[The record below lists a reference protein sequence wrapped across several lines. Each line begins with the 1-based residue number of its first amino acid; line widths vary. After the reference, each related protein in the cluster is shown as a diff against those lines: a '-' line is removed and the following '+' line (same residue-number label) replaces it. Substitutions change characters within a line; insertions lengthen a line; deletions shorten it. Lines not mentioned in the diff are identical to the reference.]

1 MEPIQWVWERT
12 NPNVSGSSGDISK
25 LFRHEQVKNPGI
37 MAKGAPSA
45 SATLLAREVIQNSWD
60 AARELQEED
69 ENAPPFE
76 IDFTFANLEDASQRD
91 FITHL
96 DLKGLA
102 DRAAR
107 ISRDQVGL
115 RSRDCL
121 TTIGDGT
128 PQVPLLYIEEHGTT
142 GMYGRWSGA
151 SSKMYLALVSLGYTE
166 KMRGAGGS
174 YGYGKA
180 GLIRGSAIRTIVAYT
195 CFRQR
200 DDDPGVTRR
209 LLGMTYWGQHTLD
222 GESFT
227 GFARLGARDGDGVRP
242 FENEQADELAE
253 LLGISVRTPTDPFQL
268 GTTFLVVEPTVEPD
282 DLVVAVNRSWWPAFE
297 DGLFEVVVRSADGSV
312 QAPRPRQDPVLRT
325 FINAFQ
331 IATTPQD
338 NEKKEQRRFPF
349 RKIGEFTNPGTLGLV
364 ADPEGWS
371 YAVEPVE
378 SADGEQTEQRS
389 LVALMRSPRMVV
401 EYLDVGRTPPYVRG
415 AFVASDEVDELLR
428 RTEPKGHDAW
438 LTEADD
444 GEIDEE
450 AAKVA
455 KDIRRR
461 IRTNVN
467 TFRNQIKPPVPPPED
482 VRLPHF
488 DRLMRQVMRG
498 RGLATPP
505 LPDTR
510 LLSIRVEYWPI
521 VVDAGSIR
529 VTGSVGFSLS
539 EHYQGDAATVEISV
553 QYKFIEDEHARTECS
568 LDVEGPPGYE
578 SKDGV
583 RYVGTIKRGDEVFLR
598 FESESYP
605 ADWSGRLFAN
615 GEIVDDAGEG
625 S

>member
-553 QYKFIEDEHARTECS
+553 QYKFIEDEHARTECP